1 MRNES
6 GVASKIFKL
15 FSDNSINF
23 KQVTTSEISISYII
37 NSSDKEKAV
46 NIIYETFKL

>member
-1 MRNES
+1 MGMRNES

-23 KQVTTSEISISYII
+23 KQSY
-37 NSSDKEKAV
+37 
-46 NIIYETFKL
+46 YF